1 MIVSLF
7 FFIKSSWSPS
17 GGLSEYENSQKI
29 KQEKEKAERK
39 PATSEKGSSSAN
51 STPTQASSI
60 SSSYSRSWLRGM
72 NYIGKMAQGV
82 KSFYNEMNPATL
94 TGAIDVVVVKQR
106 DGTFKSSPFHV
117 RFGKMALIKTKDLT
131 VDIEI
136 NGQPVDL
143 HMRLGDAGEAYFVD
157 EYSIDEN
164 DESSRSSSSCE
175 SLHDSHYERKLNR
188 TASYESA
195 ANDDSRRGTL
205 VLNEQELIND
215 KLNVPTNSSPA
226 VKFFSDGEITPE
238 YNSPRV
244 SRPTSPNSD
253 SDTVSRNTVNL
264 N

>member
-1 MIVSLF
+1 
-7 FFIKSSWSPS
+7 
-17 GGLSEYENSQKI
+17 
-29 KQEKEKAERK
+29 
-39 PATSEKGSSSAN
+39 
-51 STPTQASSI
+51 
-60 SSSYSRSWLRGM
+60 M

-164 DESSRSSSSCE
+164 DESSRSTSSCE
-175 SLHDSHYERKLNR
+175 SLHDSNYR

-195 ANDDSRRGTL
+195 ENEDSRRGTL
-205 VLNEQELIND
+205 VLNEQELINS
-215 KLNVPTNSSPA
+215 KLNVSTNSSPA

-253 SDTVSRNTVNL
+253 CDTVSRNTVNL